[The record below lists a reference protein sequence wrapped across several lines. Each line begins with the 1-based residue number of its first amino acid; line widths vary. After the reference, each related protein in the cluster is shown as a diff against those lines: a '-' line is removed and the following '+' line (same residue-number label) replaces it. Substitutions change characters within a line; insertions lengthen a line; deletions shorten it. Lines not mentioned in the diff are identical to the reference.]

1 MQPCKIL
8 FNIGKL
14 KKKTPIRMKRPILSM
29 ECYHESELKSRW
41 SDLTPAKVSYDKKE
55 SYTRGKSR

>member
-1 MQPCKIL
+1 
-8 FNIGKL
+8 
-14 KKKTPIRMKRPILSM
+14 MKRPILSM